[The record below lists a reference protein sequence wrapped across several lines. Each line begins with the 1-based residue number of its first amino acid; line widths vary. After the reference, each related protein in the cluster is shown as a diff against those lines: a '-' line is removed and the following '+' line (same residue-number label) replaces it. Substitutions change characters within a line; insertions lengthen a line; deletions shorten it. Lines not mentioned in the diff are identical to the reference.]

1 MCGIEKWFVLHFC
14 TNHFVHRNLTKYF
27 SKKLKFFRVAH
38 SKLGAKALSFSS
50 SPHRTGKRWE
60 DIFFSCSQKWTRKNP
75 ETVAASGFSGAISF
89 LVAQCG
95 CGRRTRTSD
104 LRVMSPTSCQ
114 LLYPAILVP
123 ETGVEPARDFSHGI
137 LSPGRLPIPPLRHGW
152 LSGLFPDGFLILP
165 HSPPIVK
172 KFFHSGGKEFFAWM
186 HKKRHISRPVP
197 HILICKSLLPIRTA
211 LTAEFSFQEV

>member
-1 MCGIEKWFVLHFC
+1 MRDAFWALVLILSENKKGRHLKKVTAKMCGIEKWFVLHFC

-50 SPHRTGKRWE
+50 SPHCTWKRWE

-104 LRVMSPTSCQ
+104 LRVMSPTSYQ
-114 LLYPAILVP
+114 LLYPAIFGAGDRDR
-123 ETGVEPARDFSHGI
+123 TGTGSLPRDFKSRA
-137 LSPGRLPIPPLRHGW
+137 SANSATPA
-152 LSGLFPDGFLILP
+152 SG
-165 HSPPIVK
+165 V
-172 KFFHSGGKEFFAWM
+172 A
-186 HKKRHISRPVP
+186 PV
-197 HILICKSLLPIRTA
+197 SQV
-211 LTAEFSFQEV
+211 LT

>member
-1 MCGIEKWFVLHFC
+1 MRDAFWALVLILSENKKGRHLKKVTAKMCGIEKWFVLHFC

-95 CGRRTRTSD
+95 CGDRTRTCD
-104 LRVMSPTSCQ
+104 LRVMRQSQ
-114 LLYPAILVP
+114 AQI
-123 ETGVEPARDFSHGI
+123 GVISA
-137 LSPGRLPIPPLRHGW
+137 PICAFYR
-152 LSGLFPDGFLILP
+152 
-165 HSPPIVK
+165 
-172 KFFHSGGKEFFAWM
+172 
-186 HKKRHISRPVP
+186 R
-197 HILICKSLLPIRTA
+197 SLG
-211 LTAEFSFQEV
+211 EFSVVSVRPCPLFSDSGSKVGQAQSSEYR

>member
-38 SKLGAKALSFSS
+38 SNLGAKALSFSS

-95 CGRRTRTSD
+95 CGGRTWTYD
-104 LRVMSPTSCQ
+104 LRVMRQSQGKIGVVSAPICAFYHRSLGGFSIVFVQTCPLFSRSGSKVGQDRFTGGFQCGNVDCSIGVNNSVCCEHLHRNSVVHQ
-114 LLYPAILVP
+114 TWWCNLLAWGYSWV
-123 ETGVEPARDFSHGI
+123 
-137 LSPGRLPIPPLRHGW
+137 
-152 LSGLFPDGFLILP
+152 
-165 HSPPIVK
+165 
-172 KFFHSGGKEFFAWM
+172 FFYN
-186 HKKRHISRPVP
+186 
-197 HILICKSLLPIRTA
+197 L
-211 LTAEFSFQEV
+211 

>member
-1 MCGIEKWFVLHFC
+1 MRDAFWALVLILSENKKGRHLKKVTAKMCGIEKWFVLHFC

-50 SPHRTGKRWE
+50 SPHRTWKRWE
-60 DIFFSCSQKWTRKNP
+60 DIFFSCSQKWTRKKP

-104 LRVMSPTSCQ
+104 LRVMSCG
-114 LLYPAILVP
+114 LD
-123 ETGVEPARDFSHGI
+123 G
-137 LSPGRLPIPPLRHGW
+137 LSAPLRAFAPF
-152 LSGLFPDGFLILP
+152 LSGTKIRFEPLCSVGSVQSEPRMGHGLGQTLVVLI
-165 HSPPIVK
+165 
-172 KFFHSGGKEFFAWM
+172 E
-186 HKKRHISRPVP
+186 
-197 HILICKSLLPIRTA
+197 
-211 LTAEFSFQEV
+211 

>member
-1 MCGIEKWFVLHFC
+1 MRDAFWALVLILSENKKGRHLKKVTAKMCGIEKWFVLHFC

-50 SPHRTGKRWE
+50 SPHRTWKRWE

-104 LRVMSPTSCQ
+104 LRVMSC
-114 LLYPAILVP
+114 
-123 ETGVEPARDFSHGI
+123 
-137 LSPGRLPIPPLRHGW
+137 RLFVRPLRFEAFRVFLGPKPEGCV
-152 LSGLFPDGFLILP
+152 LSAPTLFFRFW
-165 HSPPIVK
+165 VR
-172 KFFHSGGKEFFAWM
+172 FWVNEKEY
-186 HKKRHISRPVP
+186 SY
-197 HILICKSLLPIRTA
+197 S
-211 LTAEFSFQEV
+211 

>member
-1 MCGIEKWFVLHFC
+1 MPAVPYRGPAGNFYWYDIVLEQQNRPNISCANFKTSLLTLMSHFC

-95 CGRRTRTSD
+95 CGGRTRTYG
-104 LRVMSPTSCQ
+104 LRVMSPTSYQ
-114 LLYPAILVP
+114 LLHSAI
-123 ETGVEPARDFSHGI
+123 
-137 LSPGRLPIPPLRHGW
+137 
-152 LSGLFPDGFLILP
+152 
-165 HSPPIVK
+165 
-172 KFFHSGGKEFFAWM
+172 
-186 HKKRHISRPVP
+186 
-197 HILICKSLLPIRTA
+197 
-211 LTAEFSFQEV
+211 

>member
-95 CGRRTRTSD
+95 CGDRTRTCD
-104 LRVMSPTSCQ
+104 LRVMRQSQ
-114 LLYPAILVP
+114 AQI
-123 ETGVEPARDFSHGI
+123 GVISA
-137 LSPGRLPIPPLRHGW
+137 PICAFYR
-152 LSGLFPDGFLILP
+152 
-165 HSPPIVK
+165 
-172 KFFHSGGKEFFAWM
+172 
-186 HKKRHISRPVP
+186 R
-197 HILICKSLLPIRTA
+197 SLG
-211 LTAEFSFQEV
+211 EFSVVSVRPCPLFSDSGSKVGQAQSSEYR

>member
-14 TNHFVHRNLTKYF
+14 TNHFVHRNLIKYF

-89 LVAQCG
+89 LVAQC
-95 CGRRTRTSD
+95 
-104 LRVMSPTSCQ
+104 
-114 LLYPAILVP
+114 
-123 ETGVEPARDFSHGI
+123 EPGLQSGYFSVVTI
-137 LSPGRLPIPPLRHGW
+137 FP
-152 LSGLFPDGFLILP
+152 LSGGR
-165 HSPPIVK
+165 SPPYESFTGNTILERKYLAHCKYAKVPIYK
-172 KFFHSGGKEFFAWM
+172 
-186 HKKRHISRPVP
+186 ISR
-197 HILICKSLLPIRTA
+197 I
-211 LTAEFSFQEV
+211 SFGI

>member
-1 MCGIEKWFVLHFC
+1 MRDAFWALVLILSENKKGRHLKKVTAKMCGIEKWFVLHFC

-95 CGRRTRTSD
+95 CGDRTRTCD
-104 LRVMSPTSCQ
+104 LRVMSPTSYQ
-114 LLYPAILVP
+114 LLYSAIFIFGAGDRTR
-123 ETGVEPARDFSHGI
+123 TGTVLLPGDFK
-137 LSPGRLPIPPLRHGW
+137 SPVSTIPPHRQ
-152 LSGLFPDGFLILP
+152 LI
-165 HSPPIVK
+165 
-172 KFFHSGGKEFFAWM
+172 GKY
-186 HKKRHISRPVP
+186 
-197 HILICKSLLPIRTA
+197 
-211 LTAEFSFQEV
+211 

>member
-50 SPHRTGKRWE
+50 SPHRTWKRWE

-104 LRVMSPTSCQ
+104 LRVMSPTSYQ
-114 LLYPAILVP
+114 LLYPAIFGAGDRDR
-123 ETGVEPARDFSHGI
+123 TGTGSLPRDFKSRASANSATPA
-137 LSPGRLPIPPLRHGW
+137 LFRSPLEAYLAYHA
-152 LSGLFPDGFLILP
+152 
-165 HSPPIVK
+165 IVK
-172 KFFHSGGKEFFAWM
+172 MSIVFWGVAN
-186 HKKRHISRPVP
+186 I
-197 HILICKSLLPIRTA
+197 
-211 LTAEFSFQEV
+211 FSVS

>member
-1 MCGIEKWFVLHFC
+1 MSHFC

-95 CGRRTRTSD
+95 CGDRTRTCD
-104 LRVMSPTSCQ
+104 LRVMSPTSYQ
-114 LLYPAILVP
+114 LLYSAISTFVVP
-123 ETGVEPARDFSHGI
+123 VTGLEPVQYRYRGI
-137 LSPGRLPIPPLRHGW
+137 LSPLCLPIPPHRQ
-152 LSGLFPDGFLILP
+152 LSATIRIPYSRGYVKRLTPKKKEKIYDLQKKVALFR
-165 HSPPIVK
+165 
-172 KFFHSGGKEFFAWM
+172 A
-186 HKKRHISRPVP
+186 ISRRWA
-197 HILICKSLLPIRTA
+197 HILIKDRFAKEENTYESPVCR
-211 LTAEFSFQEV
+211 Q

>member
-1 MCGIEKWFVLHFC
+1 MRDAFWALVLILSENKKGRHLKKVTAKMCGIEKWFVLHFC

-50 SPHRTGKRWE
+50 SPHRTWKRWE

-104 LRVMSPTSCQ
+104 LRVMSPTSYQ
-114 LLYPAILVP
+114 AALSRDMVP
-123 ETGVEPARDFSHGI
+123 ETGIEPARDHSHGI
-137 LSPGRLPIPPLRHGW
+137 LSPGRLPIPPLRHLVW
-152 LSGLFPDGFLILP
+152 LQSLKCLLRIPQTQV
-165 HSPPIVK
+165 SVK
-172 KFFHSGGKEFFAWM
+172 RKF
-186 HKKRHISRPVP
+186 
-197 HILICKSLLPIRTA
+197 
-211 LTAEFSFQEV
+211 

>member
-1 MCGIEKWFVLHFC
+1 VRDAFWALVLILSENKKGRHLKKVMAKMCGIEKWFVLHFC

-50 SPHRTGKRWE
+50 SPHRTWKRWE

-95 CGRRTRTSD
+95 
-104 LRVMSPTSCQ
+104 V
-114 LLYPAILVP
+114 
-123 ETGVEPARDFSHGI
+123 
-137 LSPGRLPIPPLRHGW
+137 
-152 LSGLFPDGFLILP
+152 
-165 HSPPIVK
+165 
-172 KFFHSGGKEFFAWM
+172 
-186 HKKRHISRPVP
+186 
-197 HILICKSLLPIRTA
+197 
-211 LTAEFSFQEV
+211 

>member
-50 SPHRTGKRWE
+50 SPHRTWKRWE

-104 LRVMSPTSCQ
+104 LRVMSPTSYQ
-114 LLYPAILVP
+114 LLYPAIFCSVVP
-123 ETGVEPARDFSHGI
+123 VTGLEPVQYRYRGI
-137 LSPGRLPIPPLRHGW
+137 LSPLCLPIPPHRQ
-152 LSGLFPDGFLILP
+152 LSAMIRIPY
-165 HSPPIVK
+165 SPVIVK
-172 KFFHSGGKEFFAWM
+172 HGQGKPFKFFRQLPLQKVQTGARFRAIF
-186 HKKRHISRPVP
+186 RPEA
-197 HILICKSLLPIRTA
+197 HIL
-211 LTAEFSFQEV
+211 AENPNAKEEIK

>member
-50 SPHRTGKRWE
+50 SPHRTWKRWE

-89 LVAQCG
+89 LVAQCVLNDRNRYTLKIRNLKG
-95 CGRRTRTSD
+95 WSGFAAVCPCDFTIHSHQNYFFESD
-104 LRVMSPTSCQ
+104 QNRYT
-114 LLYPAILVP
+114 ILCLK
-123 ETGVEPARDFSHGI
+123 DGI
-137 LSPGRLPIPPLRHGW
+137 Y
-152 LSGLFPDGFLILP
+152 
-165 HSPPIVK
+165 
-172 KFFHSGGKEFFAWM
+172 
-186 HKKRHISRPVP
+186 
-197 HILICKSLLPIRTA
+197 
-211 LTAEFSFQEV
+211 

>member
-1 MCGIEKWFVLHFC
+1 MLFTRRSHNRSVFAAVCVAWGREHSKELGQIKKAVTLKKVMAKMCGIEKWFVLHFS
-14 TNHFVHRNLTKYF
+14 TNHFVHKKLTKYF

-50 SPHRTGKRWE
+50 SPHRKGKRWE

-104 LRVMSPTSCQ
+104 LRVMSCG
-114 LLYPAILVP
+114 LD
-123 ETGVEPARDFSHGI
+123 G
-137 LSPGRLPIPPLRHGW
+137 LSAPLRAFAPF
-152 LSGLFPDGFLILP
+152 LSGTKIRFEPLCSVGSVQSEPRMGHGLGQTLVVLI
-165 HSPPIVK
+165 
-172 KFFHSGGKEFFAWM
+172 E
-186 HKKRHISRPVP
+186 
-197 HILICKSLLPIRTA
+197 
-211 LTAEFSFQEV
+211 